1 MEKQEIEKIK
11 NQIEKAQKYLL
22 SFSGHATKTY
32 AVKQRIF
39 KLKDKIGDTSP
50 TYVLGPY
57 GPYVSRQESKMDI
70 NSKVIEL
77 ANKYFEAKTGEEKK
91 ELNNQLVE
99 FIGDNREE
107 FMCFLVRY
115 RWIFQN
121 SNSIVKGEQH
131 EGSYREMGKKW
142 ES

>member
-1 MEKQEIEKIK
+1 
-11 NQIEKAQKYLL
+11 
-22 SFSGHATKTY
+22 
-32 AVKQRIF
+32 
-39 KLKDKIGDTSP
+39 
-50 TYVLGPY
+50 
-57 GPYVSRQESKMDI
+57 MDI

-121 SNSIVKGEQH
+121 SNSNLISIVKGEQY
-131 EGSYREMGKKW
+131 ERYFINNIDKRLPKQAV
-142 ES
+142 

>member
-1 MEKQEIEKIK
+1 MEKQEIEKIQ
-11 NQIEKAQKYLL
+11 NQIAKAQKYLL
-22 SFSGHATKTY
+22 SFSGNATKTY
-32 AVKQRIF
+32 AIKQRIF

-121 SNSIVKGEQH
+121 SNSIVKGE
-131 EGSYREMGKKW
+131 S
-142 ES
+142 